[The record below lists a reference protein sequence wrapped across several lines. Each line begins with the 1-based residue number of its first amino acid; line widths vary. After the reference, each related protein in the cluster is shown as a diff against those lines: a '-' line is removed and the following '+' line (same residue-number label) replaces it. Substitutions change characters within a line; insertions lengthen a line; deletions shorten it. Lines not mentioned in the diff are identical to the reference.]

1 MSGGEPAGLAAALLL
16 RQRSRTVSSVSG
28 GAMTVRKARSAAWPN
43 NFHLESDGPGT
54 QLVASEVLAGLQ
66 GTPKWLPSKLFYD
79 ARGSELFNA
88 ITRTEAYYPT
98 RLERA
103 IFSEHAQHIAA
114 TIGTQ
119 AALIELGPGDMSKVR
134 LLLPSLQPT
143 VYVAVDVSEQQLIA
157 AGTVLAREHPWM
169 RVVAL
174 CADFVAVGPR
184 LDAVT
189 ENARRVAFFP
199 GSTIGNFEPQQAHAF
214 LGELRSLVGHGGAAI
229 VGVDLQKPKAV
240 LDAAYNDPEGWTRA
254 FNLNVL
260 SRLNRELGANFDE
273 RRFAHRAFY
282 DEKLQ
287 RVEMHLVSMVAQ
299 QVHIAGQTIAFAP
312 GESIH
317 TENSYKYRIESFE
330 RLARESGWAP
340 LACLTDSQRWFG
352 VFLLAAH

>member
-1 MSGGEPAGLAAALLL
+1 
-16 RQRSRTVSSVSG
+16 
-28 GAMTVRKARSAAWPN
+28 MTVRKARSAAWPN

-54 QLVASEVLAGLQ
+54 QLVAAEVLAGLQ
-66 GTPKWLPSKLFYD
+66 TSPKWLSSKLFYD

-114 TIGTQ
+114 TIGTH

-134 LLLPSLQPT
+134 LLLPSLKPA
-143 VYVAVDVSEQQLIA
+143 VYVAVDVSEQQLIV

-169 RVVAL
+169 RIVAL

-199 GSTIGNFEPQQAHAF
+199 GSTIGNFEPQQAQAF

-229 VGVDLQKPKAV
+229 VGVDLQKPKSV

-282 DEKLQ
+282 DERLQ
-287 RVEMHLVSMVAQ
+287 RVEMHLVSMVGQ
-299 QVHIAGQTIAFAP
+299 EVRIAGQSIPFAP
-312 GESIH
+312 GETIH
-317 TENSYKYRIESFE
+317 TENSYKYTVEGFRTLAAGAGFTE
-330 RLARESGWAP
+330 RRV
-340 LACLTDSQRWFG
+340 LTDARGWFA
-352 VFLLAAH
+352 VFVLEALQAA